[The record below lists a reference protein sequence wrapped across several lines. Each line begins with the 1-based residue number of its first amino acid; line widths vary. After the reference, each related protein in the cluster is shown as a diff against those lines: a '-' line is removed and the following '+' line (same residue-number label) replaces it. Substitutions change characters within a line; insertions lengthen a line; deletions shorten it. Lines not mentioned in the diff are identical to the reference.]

1 VNSPIAPTCSA
12 RNLSARHTHPVHFP
26 TLKPGLLLISLE
38 QEEFYIGESTQ
49 GVYVPTD
56 PYLAI
61 VRACDGHQ
69 STQSIADLCN
79 LPHGLVLHFID
90 ELRTH
95 NLIELRNG
103 PPARV
108 GLDELANHYRDR
120 IRPEHELFTWR
131 AGTSDGGESEVRA
144 RKDFAILIFG
154 QNRLARSL
162 LANLQASGFSHTK
175 IMPPVNQTFQRI
187 AAKDICGITTRPVD
201 IGRKQSEFHKEIIL
215 NSQLSHIQRHQNDQ
229 NNQNNQNQADGSSTT
244 SPKISLAISTNAA
257 TSDYVQRWIS
267 EGTPHLQISQH
278 TTHSLEIGPLVVPGS
293 RACLNCVQL
302 HRRDFLP
309 PFIAL
314 AAVDNLAQ
322 RHGRELTSSST
333 SFVAGVITPY
343 ICEFAA
349 RGESSLVSHSLTIDL
364 LEPLHG
370 IVHHH
375 WNVHPECGCGSSDLL
390 V

>member
-1 VNSPIAPTCSA
+1 MNSPISPNFSAPYYS
-12 RNLSARHTHPVHFP
+12 SRHTRPVRFP
-26 TLKPGLLLISLE
+26 TLKPGLLLISLGK
-38 QEEFYIGESTQ
+38 EEFYIGESAQ
-49 GVYVPTD
+49 GVYIPTD
-56 PYLAI
+56 PYMAI

-69 STQSIADLCN
+69 STEAIAALCA
-79 LPHGLVLHFID
+79 LPHGLILQFID
-90 ELRTH
+90 ELRAH
-95 NLIELRNG
+95 NLIELRSG
-103 PPARV
+103 PPARA
-108 GLDELANHYRDR
+108 GLDELANHYRER

-131 AGTSDGGESEVRA
+131 KGTSDGGESEVAA
-144 RKDFAILIFG
+144 RKNFAILIFG
-154 QNRLARSL
+154 HNRLARAL

-175 IMPPVNQTFQRI
+175 IIPPVNQTFQRI
-187 AAKDICGITTRPVD
+187 SAGDICGITTRPVD

-215 NSQLSHIQRHQNDQ
+215 SSQLSHIKHNELSVYKEQHREQHER
-229 NNQNNQNQADGSSTT
+229 STPPT
-244 SPKISLAISTNAA
+244 ISLAISTTAA

-267 EGTPHLQISQH
+267 EGTPHLQISQP
-278 TTHSLEIGPLVVPGS
+278 TTHSLEIGPLVLPGS
-293 RACLNCVQL
+293 QACLNCVQL

-309 PFIAL
+309 PFITL

-333 SFVAGVITPY
+333 SFIAGVITPY

-349 RGESSLVSHSLTIDL
+349 RGETSLVSHSLTIDL

>member
-1 VNSPIAPTCSA
+1 
-12 RNLSARHTHPVHFP
+12 VHFP
-26 TLKPGLLLISLE
+26 TLKPGLLLISLGS
-38 QEEFYIGESTQ
+38 EEFYIGESAE
-49 GVYVPTD
+49 GVYIPTD

-69 STQSIADLCN
+69 STQTIADLCN
-79 LPHGLVLHFID
+79 LPHGLVLQFID
-90 ELRTH
+90 ELRTN
-95 NLIELRNG
+95 NLIELRSY
-103 PPARV
+103 PPARI

-131 AGTSDGGESEVRA
+131 KGTSDGGESEVSA

-175 IMPPVNQTFQRI
+175 IMPPVNQIFQRI

-215 NSQLSHIQRHQNDQ
+215 NSQLSHIQYQENWDSR
-229 NNQNNQNQADGSSTT
+229 DGRDFRESVT
-244 SPKISLAISTNAA
+244 SPRISLAISTSTA

-267 EGTPHLQISQH
+267 EGTPHLQISQQ
-278 TTHSLEIGPLVVPGS
+278 TTHSLEIGPLVLPGS

-390 V
+390 I